1 MLEGDLL
8 SLMQNTHALQQRHN
22 FSLTELYA
30 MTPWELDVRSQLV
43 MVDQE
48 RKREEMARGNS
59 HWR

>member
-1 MLEGDLL
+1 ML